1 MEYFLITDG
10 SRERHITGRS
20 ECESGNRE
28 AFTASVI
35 HRSGKTASMMMKTD
49 ADILTIRMNQ
59 HLIFGITPPYSH
71 QQCVQDNVLCHPGLH
86 G

>member
-49 ADILTIRMNQ
+49 ADILTVRVYDDLTVRFTSPDG
-59 HLIFGITPPYSH
+59 HH
-71 QQCVQDNVLCHPGLH
+71 QCIQSQFT
-86 G
+86 

>member
-1 MEYFLITDG
+1 MEYFPITDG
-10 SRERHITGRS
+10 SRERHIAGRS

-35 HRSGKTASMMMKTD
+35 HRSGKTANMMMKTD
-49 ADILTIRMNQ
+49 ADILTIRVNQ
-59 HLIFGITPPYSH
+59 HLFLGITPPYSH

-86 G
+86 